1 MGERNFEED
10 MARFSALVLL
20 LLVVQVNSES
30 TEESPVRV
38 DPDVQRAGDAY
49 QQLEVPQSTFVEMLP
64 PQAADEELPSYL
76 QEMKSEVQDSNKK
89 LRAAKEALLLRFL
102 CGGPCRCG
110 APRRRGLRRPLVV

>member
-1 MGERNFEED
+1 MGVTSRR

-76 QEMKSEVQDSNKK
+76 QEMKSEVQDSNKE
-89 LRAAKEALLLRFL
+89 LRAAKEALREAKKHARAAN
-102 CGGPCRCG
+102 GGFFWESRHC
-110 APRRRGLRRPLVV
+110 A